1 MNKIFNGCWCALLL
15 LSISCNPPEK
25 SSRPIAKFID
35 YEVIQNQET
44 QRVELNWILVPDT
57 FFVEVYVS
65 DSEEAFDNG
74 VFLQKNKLGA
84 AVVDAE
90 YADGY
95 FHLVVPGQDS
105 VVLKIE

>member
-1 MNKIFNGCWCALLL
+1 MNTIFKGCLWSLIFLFF
-15 LSISCNPPEK
+15 SCNLSEK
-25 SSRPIAKFID
+25 PSQPIAKFVD
-35 YEVIQNQET
+35 YQAIFNPEA

-65 DSEEAFDNG
+65 DSEQVFDRG

-84 AVVDAE
+84 AVIDVE
-90 YADGY
+90 YMNQY

>member
-1 MNKIFNGCWCALLL
+1 MNTIFKGCLWTLMFLVV
-15 LSISCNPPEK
+15 SCNSQEK
-25 SSRPIAKFID
+25 PTKPIAKFID
-35 YEVIQNQET
+35 YEAIRNPET
-44 QRVELNWILVPDT
+44 QQVELNWILVPDT

-65 DSEEAFDNG
+65 TSERAFDQG

-84 AVVDAE
+84 AVIDAE
-90 YADGY
+90 YADQY